1 MLQYNLY
8 QIRWQTPYGN
18 DRYGVLAEQI
28 LLLWCYRVLCT
39 CTFARFIN
47 MTERNPQVPSAGMM
61 VSFHNTVLNSL
72 IHTTAHKDLPLKKKK
87 KRMCMNIINSKRYK
101 WDF

>member
-1 MLQYNLY
+1 MAN
-8 QIRWQTPYGN
+8 THGN
-18 DRYGVLAEQI
+18 DRYGILPEQT

-61 VSFHNTVLNSL
+61 VSFHNTVLNSPTH
-72 IHTTAHKDLPLKKKK
+72 IIAHKDFSLKSPKKKK
-87 KRMCMNIINSKRYK
+87 DCA
-101 WDF
+101 